1 MLSLGHILHG
11 IGTNRNIEMIKIL
24 VTSTIEMSEE
34 DFFSYAKN
42 IHNRYPKIKAN
53 DFAEEILSGGQV
65 SVDFKDG
72 TNTTYEAILNLQ

>member
-1 MLSLGHILHG
+1 
-11 IGTNRNIEMIKIL
+11 MIKIL

-53 DFAEEILSGGQV
+53 DFAETLLSGETV
-65 SVDFKDG
+65 TIDFKDG
-72 TNTTYEAILNLQ
+72 TNTSYEAIFNLQ